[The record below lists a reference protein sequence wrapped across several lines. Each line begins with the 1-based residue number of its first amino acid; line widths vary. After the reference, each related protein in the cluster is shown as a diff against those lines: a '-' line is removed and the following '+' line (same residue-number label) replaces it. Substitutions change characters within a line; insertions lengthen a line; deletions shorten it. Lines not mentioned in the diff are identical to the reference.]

1 MLKSTTT
8 SIIPSTLYCVGY
20 EMYGDETTITTA
32 TVTTTTITTATTQ
45 EVSTVYW
52 LLTAG

>member
-1 MLKSTTT
+1 
-8 SIIPSTLYCVGY
+8 
-20 EMYGDETTITTA
+20 MYGDETTTATA

-45 EVSTVYW
+45 EVFTVYW